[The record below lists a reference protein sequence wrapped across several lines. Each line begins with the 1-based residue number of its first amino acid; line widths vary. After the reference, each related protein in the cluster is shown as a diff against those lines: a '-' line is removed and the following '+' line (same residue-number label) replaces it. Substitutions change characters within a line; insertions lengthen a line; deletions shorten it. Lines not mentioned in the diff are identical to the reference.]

1 MKKIFAIALA
11 VVMVLSIASVASAF
25 VWDKPADQTAE
36 TFASRY
42 QIDVVKL
49 VNQTGIIGTNSMIAD
64 DNATAVNN
72 APVYF
77 YIKLTVSGASATD
90 PDAIQ
95 QNAKVDINF
104 TSLESVTS
112 SSAVVPLPAS
122 QTINI
127 SGLTNGSYFCNIT
140 TGTANWFEPL
150 TNAAMDNS
158 VFANAVIEARCL
170 DTATAKVTAKVYSNR
185 PLTPA
190 FQYGDYEINKKDG
203 KVFFKLIEN
212 GHYAAFI
219 LNGDDKV
226 TSYAKESMTHKE
238 LNDLFRFLDAGD
250 VEAFEAAMDEGVYM
264 TDANLRAAFGFA
276 YSQSDSATWAANS
289 TPIILDPTVSI
300 PKTGDNASAIG
311 FAMIMVAVVAAAVAV
326 RKVNA

>member
-104 TSLESVTS
+104 TSLESVAS
-112 SSAVVPLPAS
+112 SSNVVPLPAS

-140 TGTANWFEPL
+140 TGTSNWFEPL

-170 DTATAKVTAKVYSNR
+170 DTDTAKVTAKVYSNR

-190 FQYGDYEINKKDG
+190 FKYGDYEINKKEN

-212 GHYAAFI
+212 DHYAFFI
-219 LNGDDKV
+219 LGEGDKV
-226 TSYAKESMTHKE
+226 LDYENRDMSHKE

-264 TDANLRAAFGFA
+264 TDTNLRNAFGFA

-300 PKTGDNASAIG
+300 PKTGDNASVIG

>member
-49 VNQTGIIGTNSMIAD
+49 VNETGIIGTNRMLENDS
-64 DNATAVNN
+64 ATAVNN

-77 YIKLTVSGASATD
+77 YVRLTVSGADVES

-95 QNAKVDINF
+95 QNAKVDLSF
-104 TSLESVTS
+104 TSLQNEGTEW
-112 SSAVVPLPAS
+112 AFKDA
-122 QTINI
+122 TINI
-127 SGLTNGSYFCNIT
+127 NDLPNGTYYLNVVP
-140 TGTANWFEPL
+140 NLQYWFSPL
-150 TNAAMDNS
+150 TDANLENS
-158 VFANAVIEARCL
+158 VLGDAVIEARCL

-190 FQYGDYEINKKDG
+190 FKYGDYEINKKEN

-212 GHYAAFI
+212 DHYAFFI
-219 LNGDDKV
+219 LGEGDKV
-226 TSYAKESMTHKE
+226 LDYENRDMSHKE

-250 VEAFEAAMDEGVYM
+250 VEAFEAAMDKGVYM

-276 YSQSDSATWAANS
+276 YSQSDSATWKANS
-289 TPIILDPTVSI
+289 TPIILDPIGI
-300 PKTGDNASAIG
+300 PKTGDNASVIG